1 MEIPL
6 PTTDNFW
13 LTLLVFILFGA
24 PAVFS
29 KTAAKLP
36 WAFGAL
42 GKWWQNRSANNSSAQ
57 RIVTQANLSKI
68 IDARVEEK
76 VGHLREEVEQ
86 LRREVDDQGGY
97 LVYDASWHRRHRAS
111 GAGGRSVPRQSAGR
125 SGRGS
130 APSTAGPSA
139 PSWRGT
145 GRLRPRGSFQGWL
158 WQRLFQMVQSSA
170 YYLDV
175 DVIRIC

>member
-36 WAFGAL
+36 WFFGAL
-42 GKWWQNRSANNSSAQ
+42 GKWWQNRSANNSTTS

-68 IDARVEEK
+68 IDDRVEEK

-86 LRREVDDQGGY
+86 LRKEVDDQGGY
-97 LVYDASWHRRHRAS
+97 LVYDASWHRRQSIFAAQQGYEFSPPPHMTLEQWKAKES
-111 GAGGRSVPRQSAGR
+111 TNGDLGALMRES
-125 SGRGS
+125 
-130 APSTAGPSA
+130 
-139 PSWRGT
+139 
-145 GRLRPRGSFQGWL
+145 
-158 WQRLFQMVQSSA
+158 
-170 YYLDV
+170 
-175 DVIRIC
+175 

>member
-29 KTAAKLP
+29 KTAANLP
-36 WAFGAL
+36 WVFGAL
-42 GKWWQNRSANNSSAQ
+42 GKWWQNRSANNSSTQ

-86 LRREVDDQGGY
+86 LRKEVDDQGGY
-97 LVYDASWHRRHRAS
+97 LVYDASWHRRQSIFAAQQGYEFSPPPHLSFEQWKAKES
-111 GAGGRSVPRQSAGR
+111 TNGDLGALMRES
-125 SGRGS
+125 
-130 APSTAGPSA
+130 
-139 PSWRGT
+139 
-145 GRLRPRGSFQGWL
+145 
-158 WQRLFQMVQSSA
+158 
-170 YYLDV
+170 
-175 DVIRIC
+175 